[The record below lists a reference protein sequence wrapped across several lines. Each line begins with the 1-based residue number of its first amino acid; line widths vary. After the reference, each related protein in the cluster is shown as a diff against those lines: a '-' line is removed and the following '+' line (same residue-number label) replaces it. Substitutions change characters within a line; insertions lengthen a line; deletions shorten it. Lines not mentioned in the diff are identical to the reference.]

1 MMHLIQRKCPGFPPG
16 FQLPCRLK
24 ARRGLLFRHESCTML
39 FSVALCLTT
48 LASVVPFECSTRRMR
63 TAWANSV
70 LGLETDPERSGTY
83 SGATEL
89 DGGATGVNDT
99 SLGMVRDTN
108 ADTPLG
114 ERSKRPSVAAHLS
127 KIQLSGQRRRIVA
140 SGILASVVL
149 AVLLGTIFLNS
160 GRNLRKAITPASSA
174 ALQVS
179 TTGLQKRVCFADSE
193 GDVIES
199 LFWRTSCSS
208 VLGDM
213 KRERFR
219 RLELGEN

>member
-1 MMHLIQRKCPGFPPG
+1 MLHLIQRKCPGFPPG

-24 ARRGLLFRHESCTML
+24 ARRGRLFRHESCTML
-39 FSVALCLTT
+39 FSVALCLTA
-48 LASVVPFECSTRRMR
+48 LASFVPFECSTRRMR

-99 SLGMVRDTN
+99 SLDMVRDTS

-114 ERSKRPSVAAHLS
+114 ERSKRPSVAARLS

-140 SGILASVVL
+140 SG
-149 AVLLGTIFLNS
+149 
-160 GRNLRKAITPASSA
+160 
-174 ALQVS
+174 
-179 TTGLQKRVCFADSE
+179 
-193 GDVIES
+193 
-199 LFWRTSCSS
+199 
-208 VLGDM
+208 M
-213 KRERFR
+213 
-219 RLELGEN
+219 